1 MASKRASIVLSLVQ
15 CGETAWDG
23 EGRLHGST
31 DLPLSEAGREV
42 VKVAA
47 TGLTSARFNTIYHP
61 PDEAATETAE
71 WYAQGCGAK
80 TKAVPELADPDLG
93 LLEGLGEQAFSE
105 RFLKRYRQWH
115 DDPLSLSPPEGE
127 DLSDARA
134 RIFAMVARLLRR
146 SRADEVAVVL
156 HSLGLGMVRCWLADR
171 SPADL
176 WEVLRAGRRVE
187 RYVLAVEMIKWL
199 EAVAK
204 PEFSGS

>member
-1 MASKRASIVLSLVQ
+1 M
-15 CGETAWDG
+15 
-23 EGRLHGST
+23 
-31 DLPLSEAGREV
+31 
-42 VKVAA
+42 
-47 TGLTSARFNTIYHP
+47 
-61 PDEAATETAE
+61 
-71 WYAQGCGAK
+71 
-80 TKAVPELADPDLG
+80 PELADPDLG
-93 LLEGLGEQAFSE
+93 LLEGLGEQAFADQ
-105 RFLKRYRQWH
+105 FLKRYRQWQ

-134 RIFAMVARLLRR
+134 RIFAMVARILRR

-176 WEVLRAGRRVE
+176 WEALRAARRVE

-204 PEFSGS
+204 PELSGS